1 MSGSSASCGCSSPPP
16 SPNPTPTPPPPHPHQ
31 VAGRQAGE
39 IFQNSE
45 VFNNPVAGT
54 LIDL

>member
-1 MSGSSASCGCSSPPP
+1 MSGSSASSGCVPRPHPPIPP
-16 SPNPTPTPPPPHPHQ
+16 SPHPHQ